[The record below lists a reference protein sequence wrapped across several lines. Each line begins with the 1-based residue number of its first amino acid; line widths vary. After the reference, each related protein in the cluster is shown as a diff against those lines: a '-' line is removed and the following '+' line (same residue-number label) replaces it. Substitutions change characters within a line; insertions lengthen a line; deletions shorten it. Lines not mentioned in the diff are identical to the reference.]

1 MSTYFEAAVG
11 MIGTG
16 ASKLRKLELKFSW
29 GGGGGDQYMSA
40 PSTTRSVQLVFL
52 VQ

>member
-29 GGGGGDQYMSA
+29 GGGGEISTCLLHLPKGQYSW
-40 PSTTRSVQLVFL
+40 FF
-52 VQ
+52 